1 MSELYYHFVSA
12 NKRLRKGS
20 EHEDIEVVPGLKL
33 VFDGEPVLGERGFHA
48 SERPLDALYHA
59 PSDAEWLCGVRLSG
73 TIIHGAGK
81 SVATE
86 RTVVWMLNVRKL
98 LVEFALWNAE
108 QAFEAI
114 RKIGIEPDERSI
126 ESVRVLRL
134 WLADKATKEELIA
147 AVDDADAA
155 ARAAADA
162 ARAAAD
168 AVDAADAAYTAA
180 YAAGAAADAARAAAY
195 AARAAGAAADA
206 VDAAYTAAYAADA
219 AADAAARAAYAA
231 ADADDADAA
240 ARESQNEQLEKMIRV
255 EMLK

>member
-1 MSELYYHFVSA
+1 MSELYYHFVAA

-20 EHEDIEVVPGLKL
+20 EHENIEVVPGLKL
-33 VFDGEPVLGERGFHA
+33 VFDGDPILCEQGFHA
-48 SERPLDALYHA
+48 SKRPLDALYHA

-108 QAFEAI
+108 QAFHAI

-126 ESVRVLRL
+126 ESVRVVRL
-134 WLADKATKEELIA
+134 WLVDKASKEELSA
-147 AVDDADAA
+147 
-155 ARAAADA
+155 
-162 ARAAAD
+162 
-168 AVDAADAAYTAA
+168 AADAAYTAA
-180 YAAGAAADAARAAAY
+180 RAAAYAADAAAYAADAAYTAARAAAY
-195 AARAAGAAADA
+195 AARAADA
-206 VDAAYTAAYAADA
+206 AAYAAA
-219 AADAAARAAYAA
+219 RAARAADAAARAARA
-231 ADADDADAA
+231 ADAA

-255 EMLK
+255 EIRKQNAK

>member
-20 EHEDIEVVPGLKL
+20 EHENIEVVPGLKL
-33 VFDGEPVLGERGFHA
+33 VFNGDPILCEQGFHA
-48 SERPLDALYHA
+48 SKRPLDALYYA

-73 TIIHGAGK
+73 TVIHGADK

-98 LVEFALWNAE
+98 LVEFALWNTE

-126 ESVRVLRL
+126 QAVRVVRL
-134 WLADKATKEELIA
+134 WLVDKVSKEELI
-147 AVDDADAA
+147 
-155 ARAAADA
+155 AAADA

-168 AVDAADAAYTAA
+168 AAYTAADAAYNADAA
-180 YAAGAAADAARAAAY
+180 YADAAGA
-195 AARAAGAAADA
+195 AARAAGAAAR
-206 VDAAYTAAYAADA
+206 A
-219 AADAAARAAYAA
+219 AAAAAGDRSLAGRTAYAA
-231 ADADDADAA
+231 ADEEDLAPWTG
-240 ARESQNEQLEKMIRV
+240 AR
-255 EMLK
+255 

>member
-33 VFDGEPVLGERGFHA
+33 VFDGEPILGELGFHA

-59 PSDAEWLCGVRLSG
+59 PSDAEWLCVVRLSG

-98 LVEFALWNAE
+98 LVEFALWNTE

-114 RKIGIEPDERSI
+114 RKVGFEPDERSVKA
-126 ESVRVLRL
+126 VRVGRL
-134 WLADKATKEELIA
+134 WLADEASKEELL
-147 AVDDADAA
+147 AA
-155 ARAAADA
+155 A
-162 ARAAAD
+162 
-168 AVDAADAAYTAA
+168 TAA
-180 YAAGAAADAARAAAY
+180 
-195 AARAAGAAADA
+195 
-206 VDAAYTAAYAADA
+206 
-219 AADAAARAAYAA
+219 
-231 ADADDADAA
+231 
-240 ARESQNEQLEKMIRV
+240 
-255 EMLK
+255 